1 MAEHIVPR
9 KVYFAVYLALLVL
22 TLTTAGVSYINLGRF
37 STIVAL
43 TIAIVKATLVVL
55 FFMHI
60 RYTKN
65 WLYWIAFLVGIFWL
79 GILIFMTMSDYLTR
93 VWLVYPSRV
102 PF

>member
-1 MAEHIVPR
+1 MAEHVVPR